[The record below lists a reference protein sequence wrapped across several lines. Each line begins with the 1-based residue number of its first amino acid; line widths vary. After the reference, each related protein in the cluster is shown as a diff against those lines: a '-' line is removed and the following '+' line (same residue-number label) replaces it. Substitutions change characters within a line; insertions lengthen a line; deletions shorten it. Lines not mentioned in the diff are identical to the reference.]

1 MRKIGQIME
10 PDSTEIDPIDRR
22 ILARL
27 QRDASIQNQQLANE
41 IGLSPSPCH
50 RRVRALEEA
59 GIIRGYVA
67 LLDGAAVGA
76 GFLAYVEVR
85 LERQAVEFSE
95 RFEKAVLARAEILEC
110 VRVTGDYDYLLKVAT
125 RDIEAFHRFLID
137 TLTRIKGIANTR
149 TSIALNRVKETTA
162 LPIG

>member
-1 MRKIGQIME
+1 MRERYHDSRCFSGAISSE
-10 PDSTEIDPIDRR
+10 PLDDGVTG
-22 ILARL
+22 RL
-27 QRDASIQNQQLANE
+27 VEPAAAD
-41 IGLSPSPCH
+41 
-50 RRVRALEEA
+50 
-59 GIIRGYVA
+59 GYVA
-67 LLDGAAVGA
+67 LLDGASVGA

-85 LERQAVEFSE
+85 LERQALEFSE

>member
-1 MRKIGQIME
+1 ME
-10 PDSTEIDPIDRR
+10 SDSTQIDPIDRR

-27 QRDASIQNQQLANE
+27 QRDASIQNQQLASE
-41 IGLSPSPCH
+41 VGLSPSPCH
-50 RRVRALEEA
+50 RRVRALEDA
-59 GIIRGYVA
+59 GVIRGYVA
-67 LLDGAAVGA
+67 LLDGPAIGA

-137 TLTRIKGIANTR
+137 VLTRIKGIANTR

>member
-1 MRKIGQIME
+1 ME
-10 PDSTEIDPIDRR
+10 PDSSTLDAIDRR

-27 QRDASIQNQQLANE
+27 QRDATIQNQQLASE
-41 IGLSPSPCH
+41 VGLSPSPCH
-50 RRVRALEEA
+50 RRVRALQDT

-67 LLDGAAVGA
+67 LLDGPAVGA
-76 GFLAYVEVR
+76 GFLAYVDVR
-85 LERQAVEFSE
+85 LERQAVEYSE
-95 RFEKAVLARAEILEC
+95 RFEKAALARAEILEC

-137 TLTRIKGIANTR
+137 FLTRIKGIANTR

-162 LPIG
+162 LPLG

>member
-1 MRKIGQIME
+1 ME
-10 PDSTEIDPIDRR
+10 SDSSALDAIDRR

-27 QRDASIQNQQLANE
+27 QRDATIQNQQLASE
-41 IGLSPSPCH
+41 VGLSPSLCH
-50 RRVRALEEA
+50 RRVRALQDA

-67 LLDGAAVGA
+67 LLDGPAVGA
-76 GFLAYVEVR
+76 GFLAYVDVR
-85 LERQAVEFSE
+85 LERQAVEYSE
-95 RFEKAVLARAEILEC
+95 RFEKAALARAEILEC

-137 TLTRIKGIANTR
+137 FLTRIKGIANTR

-162 LPIG
+162 LPLG

>member
-1 MRKIGQIME
+1 ME
-10 PDSTEIDPIDRR
+10 PDSTEIDSIDRR

-41 IGLSPSPCH
+41 VGLSPSPCH

-67 LLDGAAVGA
+67 LLDGPAIGA

-85 LERQAVEFSE
+85 LERQAVEFSD
-95 RFEKAVLARAEILEC
+95 RFEKAVFARAEILEC

>member
-1 MRKIGQIME
+1 ME
-10 PDSTEIDPIDRR
+10 PDSNILDAIDRR

-27 QRDASIQNQQLANE
+27 QRDASIQNQQLASE
-41 IGLSPSPCH
+41 VGLSPSPCH

-59 GIIRGYVA
+59 GVIRGYVA
-67 LLDGAAVGA
+67 LLDGPGIGA

-85 LERQAVEFSE
+85 LERQAMEFSE

-125 RDIEAFHRFLID
+125 RDIETFHRFLID

-162 LPIG
+162 LPIA

>member
-1 MRKIGQIME
+1 ME
-10 PDSTEIDPIDRR
+10 PDSNILDAIDRR

-27 QRDASIQNQQLANE
+27 QRDASIQNQQLASE
-41 IGLSPSPCH
+41 VGLSPSPCH

-67 LLDGAAVGA
+67 LLDGPAIGA

-125 RDIEAFHRFLID
+125 RDIETFHRFLID

-162 LPIG
+162 LPIA

>member
-1 MRKIGQIME
+1 ME
-10 PDSTEIDPIDRR
+10 SDSNALDPIDRR
-22 ILARL
+22 ILVRL

-41 IGLSPSPCH
+41 VGLSPSPCH

-67 LLDGAAVGA
+67 LLDGPAIGA

-125 RDIEAFHRFLID
+125 RDIETFHRFLID

>member
-10 PDSTEIDPIDRR
+10 SDSTEIDPIDRR

>member
-1 MRKIGQIME
+1 ME
-10 PDSTEIDPIDRR
+10 ADSNELDAVDRR

-27 QRDASIQNQQLANE
+27 QRDASIQNQQLASQV
-41 IGLSPSPCH
+41 GLSPSPCH

-67 LLDGAAVGA
+67 LLDGPAIGA

-85 LERQAVEFSE
+85 LERQALEFSE
-95 RFEKAVLARAEILEC
+95 RFEKSVLARAEILEC

-125 RDIEAFHRFLID
+125 RDIETFHRFLID

>member
-1 MRKIGQIME
+1 ME
-10 PDSTEIDPIDRR
+10 PDSNILDAIDRR

-27 QRDASIQNQQLANE
+27 QRDASIQNQQLASE
-41 IGLSPSPCH
+41 VGLSPSPCH

-59 GIIRGYVA
+59 GVIRGYVA
-67 LLDGAAVGA
+67 LLDGPAIGA

-85 LERQAVEFSE
+85 LERQAMEFSE
-95 RFEKAVLARAEILEC
+95 RFEKAALARAESLEC

-125 RDIEAFHRFLID
+125 RDIETFHRFLID

-162 LPIG
+162 LPIA

>member
-1 MRKIGQIME
+1 ME
-10 PDSTEIDPIDRR
+10 SDSSALDAIDRR

-27 QRDASIQNQQLANE
+27 QRDATIQNQQLAAE
-41 IGLSPSPCH
+41 VGLSPSPCH
-50 RRVRALEEA
+50 RRVRALQDT

-67 LLDGAAVGA
+67 LLDGPAVGA
-76 GFLAYVEVR
+76 GFLAYVDVR
-85 LERQAVEFSE
+85 LERQAVEYSE
-95 RFEKAVLARAEILEC
+95 RFEKAALARAEILEC

-137 TLTRIKGIANTR
+137 FLTRIKGIANTR

-162 LPIG
+162 LPLG

>member
-1 MRKIGQIME
+1 ME
-10 PDSTEIDPIDRR
+10 PDSTEIDAIDRR

-27 QRDASIQNQQLANE
+27 QRDASIQNQQLAGE
-41 IGLSPSPCH
+41 VGLSPSPCH

-59 GIIRGYVA
+59 RIIRGYVA
-67 LLDGAAVGA
+67 LLDGPSIGA

-85 LERQAVEFSE
+85 LERQAMEFSE

-125 RDIEAFHRFLID
+125 RDIEAFHRFLIE

>member
-1 MRKIGQIME
+1 ME
-10 PDSTEIDPIDRR
+10 PDSNQLDAIDRR
-22 ILARL
+22 ILSRL
-27 QRDASIQNQQLANE
+27 QRDATIQNQQLAADV
-41 IGLSPSPCH
+41 GLSPSPCH
-50 RRVRALEEA
+50 RRVRALQDA
-59 GIIRGYVA
+59 GVIRGYVA
-67 LLDGAAVGA
+67 LLDGASIGA

-95 RFEKAVLARAEILEC
+95 RFEKAVLTRAEILEC

-125 RDIEAFHRFLID
+125 RDIEAFHRFLVD
-137 TLTRIKGIANTR
+137 VLTRIKGIANTR

>member
-1 MRKIGQIME
+1 ME
-10 PDSTEIDPIDRR
+10 PDSTALDAIDRR

-27 QRDASIQNQQLANE
+27 QRDASIQNQQLASDV
-41 IGLSPSPCH
+41 GLSPSPCH

-59 GIIRGYVA
+59 GVIRGYVA
-67 LLDGAAVGA
+67 LLDGAAIGA

-85 LERQAVEFSE
+85 LERQAVEYSE

-125 RDIEAFHRFLID
+125 RDIESFHRFLID

>member
-1 MRKIGQIME
+1 ME
-10 PDSTEIDPIDRR
+10 PDSNQLDAIDRR
-22 ILARL
+22 ILSRL
-27 QRDASIQNQQLANE
+27 QRDATIQNQQLAAE
-41 IGLSPSPCH
+41 VGLSPSPCH
-50 RRVRALEEA
+50 RRVRALQDA
-59 GIIRGYVA
+59 GVIRGYVA
-67 LLDGAAVGA
+67 LLDGASIGA

-95 RFEKAVLARAEILEC
+95 RFEKAVLTRAEILEC

-125 RDIEAFHRFLID
+125 RDIEAFHRFLVD
-137 TLTRIKGIANTR
+137 VLTRIKGIANTR